1 MPADGELIV
10 EDGMYF
16 NEAILTGESMPV
28 AKKVGS
34 EAYMGTVVGER
45 SGGDAGG
52 TNRIENEDGDR
63 QGSAGKGLAGRRCR
77 NGLIG

>member
-28 AKKVGS
+28 AKRLVQRHIWGRWWRK
-34 EAYMGTVVGER
+34 EW
-45 SGGDAGG
+45 GDAGG

-63 QGSAGKGLAGRRCR
+63 QGSAGKDWPDAAAETA
-77 NGLIG
+77 